1 MSKVAITGQGFTLRV
16 HRSSRRAGFGVAV
29 DGRGLTSRSG
39 TAALRELADLIGLT
53 DALSAAAA
61 PVSSDGLIHEP
72 GAVLRDLVVM
82 LADGGDDFSAIGTL
96 RGQTGLGGAVAS
108 DSTAWRR
115 VADLAG
121 HELSV
126 VRLDAARRRVR
137 ATVWRH
143 GGAPPAVVDPSSG
156 LVCVDVDATLVT
168 AHSDKESAA
177 GTYKRGFGFHP
188 LLAYLDRDDGTG
200 EALAAQLRAGNA
212 GSNTAVDH
220 IDIFETALDQLPDVE
235 AERVVVRADSA
246 GSTQAFLG
254 YLGEAGVEFSVGA
267 RLDEQVRP
275 AIRIAQSRPDG
286 WVPAVGQDGQVRDGA
301 HVTEI
306 TGHVDVSAYPAGT
319 RVLVRREPLHPG
331 AQQTFDD
338 LDGHRFTALL
348 TSQTD
353 TDLAALD
360 RRHRAHARVEQR
372 IRDAKTLGLRN
383 LPSADFAM
391 NQIWLQLVL
400 LAQDLLAW
408 FAVLTL
414 DGDLAVAA
422 PATVRYRLL
431 HVAGRITRSSRRV
444 TLHLDATWPWAA
456 DLAEAFRRLRTLSLP
471 A

>member
-1 MSKVAITGQGFTLRV
+1 M
-16 HRSSRRAGFGVAV
+16 
-29 DGRGLTSRSG
+29 DGRGLLSHSG
-39 TAALRELADLIGLT
+39 TAALRELADRIGLT

-61 PVSSDGLIHEP
+61 PVSSAGLVHEP

-82 LADGGDDFSAIGTL
+82 LADGGDDFTGIEAL
-96 RGQTGLGGAVAS
+96 RGMVDLDGPVAS

-126 VRLDAARRRVR
+126 ARLDAARKRVR
-137 ATVWRH
+137 ATVWRY
-143 GGAPPAVVDPSSG
+143 GGAPPAVDAGSG
-156 LVCVDVDATLVT
+156 LVCVDIDATLVT

-188 LLAYLDRDDGTG
+188 LLSYLDRDDGTG
-200 EALAAQLRAGNA
+200 EALAGQLRPGNA
-212 GSNTAVDH
+212 GANTAVDH
-220 IDIFETALDQLPDVE
+220 IDMFETAIDQLTDVDS
-235 AERVVVRADSA
+235 ARVLVRADSA
-246 GSTQAFLG
+246 GSSQAFLG

-267 RLDEQVRP
+267 RLDAQVRA
-275 AIRIAQSRPDG
+275 AIRIAQSRPDD
-286 WVPAVGQDGQVRDGA
+286 WIPAVRQDGQVRDGA

-338 LDGHRFTALL
+338 IDGHRYTALL
-348 TSQTD
+348 TTQQD

-383 LPSADFAM
+383 LPSADFAI

-400 LAQDLLAW
+400 VAQDLLAW
-408 FAVLTL
+408 FAALTL
-414 DGDLAVAA
+414 DGDLAVAT
-422 PATVRYRLL
+422 PATIRYRLL
-431 HVAGRITRSSRRV
+431 HVAGRITRSSRRLV
-444 TLHLDATWPWAA
+444 LHLDAAWPWAA
-456 DLAEAFRRLRTLSLP
+456 DLAEAFRRLRTVPLP

>member
-1 MSKVAITGQGFTLRV
+1 
-16 HRSSRRAGFGVAV
+16 
-29 DGRGLTSRSG
+29 
-39 TAALRELADLIGLT
+39 
-53 DALSAAAA
+53 
-61 PVSSDGLIHEP
+61 
-72 GAVLRDLVVM
+72 M
-82 LADGGDDFSAIGTL
+82 LADGGDDFSAIETL
-96 RGQTGLGGAVAS
+96 RGQVDLDGPVAS

-143 GGAPPAVVDPSSG
+143 GGAPPAVNAGSG
-156 LVCVDVDATLVT
+156 LVCVDIDATLVT

-177 GTYKRGFGFHP
+177 GTYKRSFGFHP
-188 LLAYLDRDDGTG
+188 LLGYLDRDDGTG
-200 EALAAQLRAGNA
+200 EALAGQLRPGNA
-212 GSNTAVDH
+212 GANTAVDH
-220 IDIFETALDQLPDVE
+220 IDVFETAIDQLSDVDS
-235 AERVVVRADSA
+235 ARVLVRADSA
-246 GSTQAFLG
+246 GSSQAFLG

-267 RLDEQVRP
+267 RLDEQVRA
-275 AIRIAQSRPDG
+275 AIRIAASRPDL
-286 WVPAVGQDGQVRDGA
+286 WIPAVRQDGQVRDGA

-306 TGHVDVSAYPAGT
+306 TAAVDVSAYPAGT

-338 LDGHRFTALL
+338 IDGHRYTALL
-348 TSQTD
+348 TTQTD

-360 RRHRAHARVEQR
+360 ARHRAHARVEQR

-383 LPSADFAM
+383 LPSANFAI

-408 FAVLTL
+408 FAALAL
-414 DGDLAVAA
+414 DGDLAVAT

-431 HVAGRITRSSRRV
+431 HVAGRITRGSRRLV
-444 TLHLDATWPWAA
+444 LHLDAAWPWAA
-456 DLAEAFRRLRTLSLP
+456 DLAEAFRRLRTVPLP

>member
-1 MSKVAITGQGFTLRV
+1 M
-16 HRSSRRAGFGVAV
+16 HRNSRRARFGVAV
-29 DGRGLTSRSG
+29 DGRGLLSHSG
-39 TAALRELADLIGLT
+39 TAALRELADRIGLT

-61 PVSSDGLIHEP
+61 PVCSAGLVHEP

-82 LADGGDDFSAIGTL
+82 LADGGDDFSAIETL
-96 RGQTGLGGAVAS
+96 RGQADLDGPVAS

-137 ATVWRH
+137 ATVWRR
-143 GGAPPAVVDPSSG
+143 GGAPPAVAAGSG

-200 EALAAQLRAGNA
+200 EALAGQLRAGNA
-212 GSNTAVDH
+212 GANTAADH
-220 IDIFETALDQLPDVE
+220 IDVFETAIDQLDGVDP
-235 AERVVVRADSA
+235 ARVLVRADSA
-246 GSTQAFLG
+246 GSSQAFLG
-254 YLGEAGVEFSVGA
+254 YLGEAGVGFSVGA
-267 RLDEQVRP
+267 RLDEQVRA
-275 AIRIAQSRPDG
+275 AIRIAASRPVD
-286 WVPAVGQDGQVRDGA
+286 WTPAVRQDGQVRDGA

-306 TGHVDVSAYPAGT
+306 TGSVDVSAYPAGT
-319 RVLVRREPLHPG
+319 RILVRREPLHPG

-348 TSQTD
+348 TTQTD
-353 TDLAALD
+353 ADLAALD
-360 RRHRAHARVEQR
+360 ARHRAHARVEQR

-383 LPSADFAM
+383 LPSADFAI

-414 DGDLAVAA
+414 DGDLAVAT

-444 TLHLDATWPWAA
+444 TLHLDATWPWAT
-456 DLAEAFRRLRTLSLP
+456 DLAEAFRRLHALP
-471 A
+471 TPA